1 MRINHKAPDSKERVA
16 AWRAQMLKDGFEW
29 GGERFQVDE
38 ASAAAIARK
47 ALRVLH
53 LPSEVEWRAVS
64 NRMVRFTAEEF
75 LAFAVAADDYVE
87 SVMAQG
93 WAMKG
98 G

>member
-1 MRINHKAPDSKERVA
+1 MHIKHKAPDLGARVA
-16 AWRAQMLKDGFEW
+16 AWREQMLKDGFEW

-47 ALRVLH
+47 ALRVMH
-53 LPSEVEWRAVS
+53 LPGEVEWRAVS

-75 LAFAVAADDYVE
+75 LAFAAAADDYVE
-87 SVMAQG
+87 SVMAQS